1 MMTWTEEMIGLE
13 KGNLPAAH
21 LGVEGSSSDNA
32 LNPREWYCHPLSVGT
47 LNYDGTPFCKKN
59 YLVFALEFTSSLL

>member
-1 MMTWTEEMIGLE
+1 MNNTNLIKMIMMTWTEEMIGLE

-21 LGVEGSSSDNA
+21 LGVKGSSSDSA

-47 LNYDGTPFCKKN
+47 LNYDGT
-59 YLVFALEFTSSLL
+59 SLF